1 MLNLRKS
8 SRRKSPL
15 SQRSRVP
22 RMTMKKLAKIVADN
36 QREMSSE
43 IGKLNRNIN
52 KIALEM
58 KLDPEQVE
66 EKESVQVKLG
76 DKMITLTHSKKSD
89 PLSISLKIG
98 SYKELVLE
106 RVDGKFTI
114 KGSEEDLVDESKGD
128 DSEESSGESEEE
140 SDSGSDMSDSDSDA
154 SDSDSS
160 GDDIDMTGEDSS
172 GDSSGDSGDSVS
184 TSEEKTTEESA
195 PTGIA
200 GEISSVFG
208 SSSSEESKDTQL
220 SSDDSSNSEDKPE
233 SSSGI

>member
-1 MLNLRKS
+1 MSNSRKA

-15 SQRSRVP
+15 SQRSRAP

-58 KLDPEQVE
+58 KLDPEQEE

-76 DKMITLTHSKKSD
+76 DKMITLSHSKKSD

-106 RVDGKFTI
+106 RVDGKFVI
-114 KGSEEDLVDESKGD
+114 KGSEEDSVDESNGD
-128 DSEESSGESEEE
+128 DLEESSGESEDE
-140 SDSGSDMSDSDSDA
+140 SDSGSDMSDSDSEA
-154 SDSDSS
+154 SDSEASESDSS
-160 GDDIDMTGEDSS
+160 GDDSDMSGEDSS
-172 GDSSGDSGDSVS
+172 DSSPK
-184 TSEEKTTEESA
+184 SEEKPTEESA

-200 GEISSVFG
+200 GEIASVFG
-208 SSSSEESKDTQL
+208 SSSSEESKDKQS